1 MAKWLSRQ
9 TLLAECLPL
18 RGQLRQ
24 SLLLQ
29 AKIPDSR
36 LTTTLESNREHLTSR
51 IIYNIDMNQINN
63 DFELVNPPSL
73 LERLDALT
81 IKLESVQQKINL
93 LVQEKTFMENKISDA
108 QGRIQKILN
117 KLPQA
122 NDTRQL
128 TLLDNASE
136 TPHE

>member
-1 MAKWLSRQ
+1 
-9 TLLAECLPL
+9 
-18 RGQLRQ
+18 
-24 SLLLQ
+24 
-29 AKIPDSR
+29 
-36 LTTTLESNREHLTSR
+36 
-51 IIYNIDMNQINN
+51 MNQLNN
-63 DFELVNPPSL
+63 DYEPINPPSL

-81 IKLESVQQKINL
+81 IKLESLQQKINL

-136 TPHE
+136 APHE

>member
-1 MAKWLSRQ
+1 
-9 TLLAECLPL
+9 
-18 RGQLRQ
+18 
-24 SLLLQ
+24 
-29 AKIPDSR
+29 
-36 LTTTLESNREHLTSR
+36 
-51 IIYNIDMNQINN
+51 MNQLNN

-81 IKLESVQQKINL
+81 IKLESLQQKINL

-136 TPHE
+136 APHE

>member
-1 MAKWLSRQ
+1 
-9 TLLAECLPL
+9 
-18 RGQLRQ
+18 
-24 SLLLQ
+24 
-29 AKIPDSR
+29 
-36 LTTTLESNREHLTSR
+36 
-51 IIYNIDMNQINN
+51 MNQLNN
-63 DFELVNPPSL
+63 DFDLVNPPSL

-81 IKLESVQQKINL
+81 IKLESLQQKINL

>member
-1 MAKWLSRQ
+1 MLTVAGAAQVVLVFY
-9 TLLAECLPL
+9 
-18 RGQLRQ
+18 
-24 SLLLQ
+24 

-51 IIYNIDMNQINN
+51 IIYNIDMNQLNN
-63 DFELVNPPSL
+63 DFEPVNPPSL

-81 IKLESVQQKINL
+81 IKLESLQQKINL

-136 TPHE
+136 APHE

>member
-1 MAKWLSRQ
+1 MLTVAGAAQVVLVFY
-9 TLLAECLPL
+9 
-18 RGQLRQ
+18 
-24 SLLLQ
+24 

-36 LTTTLESNREHLTSR
+36 LTTTLESNREHLTPR
-51 IIYNIDMNQINN
+51 IIYNIDMNQLNN
-63 DFELVNPPSL
+63 DFEPVNPPSL

-81 IKLESVQQKINL
+81 IKLESLQQKINL

-136 TPHE
+136 APHE

>member
-1 MAKWLSRQ
+1 MVESLKPLSRMLTVAGAAQ
-9 TLLAECLPL
+9 VVLVFY
-18 RGQLRQ
+18 
-24 SLLLQ
+24 

-36 LTTTLESNREHLTSR
+36 LTTTLESNREHLTPR
-51 IIYNIDMNQINN
+51 IIYNIDMNQLNN
-63 DFELVNPPSL
+63 DFEPVNPPSL

-81 IKLESVQQKINL
+81 IKLESLQQKINL

-136 TPHE
+136 APHE

>member
-1 MAKWLSRQ
+1 
-9 TLLAECLPL
+9 
-18 RGQLRQ
+18 
-24 SLLLQ
+24 
-29 AKIPDSR
+29 
-36 LTTTLESNREHLTSR
+36 
-51 IIYNIDMNQINN
+51 MNQLNN
-63 DFELVNPPSL
+63 DFESVNPPSL

-81 IKLESVQQKINL
+81 IKLESLQQKINL

-136 TPHE
+136 APHE